1 MEERYF
7 RNLEFDKIVNH
18 IVNLCDSEPGKEMA
32 LDIKPY
38 DNLDKAAKEID
49 KVNEAVSFIS
59 SYGNMSFAFK
69 KIDDILNKARIKS
82 TLNIGQLM
90 TISRFLSL
98 AGRVKS
104 YLRSEKEE
112 SIYPLL
118 REYNIRL
125 TNLRDLYER
134 IDRIVISE
142 DELSDDASPVLKDIR
157 RQKAH
162 INNKI
167 KDTLNSIIASSS
179 KELQDPIITIRN
191 GRYVVPVKQE
201 YRGTF
206 KGLVHDQSS
215 SGATLFIEPM
225 TVVELNN
232 DLRQLEIKEQQ
243 EIEKILSELTDD
255 ISQHISEIHE
265 NVVAL
270 TELDVIFAKAK
281 YSINTNSSKP
291 VFNTHGYVNLKNA
304 RHPLLPKD
312 AVVPIS
318 VYLGD
323 SFDTLVIT
331 GPNTGGKTV
340 TLKTVGLLTLMAM
353 SGLNIPADEGSSV
366 AFFDN
371 IFVDIGDEQSIEQS
385 LSTFSAHM
393 TNIVTILNS
402 VTSNSLVLLD
412 ELGAGTDP
420 TEGAALAMSILDFL
434 HRINCR
440 TIATTHYSE
449 LKQYALKND
458 GVENASVEF
467 DVETLRPTYRLTIGI
482 PGKSNAFEISR
493 RLGLNEEI
501 IDNARNYITNEE
513 LKFEDIIKDL
523 EDKRIEAEKAK
534 EEIEDLKRQV
544 NSVKEEYERKRRQ
557 TEAER
562 DRIIEKARE
571 KARKILEN
579 TKSTADEIIAKLRE
593 AEKSDKKN
601 KLIEEARKK
610 LKENISEMEESLKKS
625 EVPVYKKIPKKVM
638 PGQTFYIVPLDQTGT
653 ALSEPDK
660 DGNVKIQ
667 AGILKMNVHISNL
680 REAESDEEKKLEKGF
695 ATYINEKSS
704 NISTSIDLRGKTLE
718 EAEIEVEK
726 YLDDAYLA
734 GLKQVTVIHGKGTG
748 ILRSGIARLLKM
760 NKHVKSFRLGRY
772 GEGEDGVTIVELK
785 EK

>member
-1 MEERYF
+1 MDERYF
-7 RNLEFDKIVNH
+7 KNLEFDKIINR
-18 IVNLCDSEPGKEMA
+18 ISDLCDSEPGKEAA

-38 DNLDKAAKEID
+38 ENVEEALKEIE
-49 KVNEAVSFIS
+49 KVNEAVSFII
-59 SYGNMSFAFK
+59 SYGNMSFSFK
-69 KIDDILNKARIKS
+69 KIDDILAKAKIRSSLKP
-82 TLNIGQLM
+82 GQLLSL
-90 TISRFLSL
+90 SRFLSL
-98 AGRVKS
+98 AGKVKA
-104 YLRSEKEE
+104 YLRNEKEE
-112 SIYPLL
+112 GNFPYL
-118 REYNIRL
+118 REYNMRL
-125 TNLRDLYER
+125 TNIRELYDK
-134 IDRIVISE
+134 IDRAVISE
-142 DELSDDASPVLKDIR
+142 DELADDASPVLKEIR

-167 KDTLNSIIASSS
+167 RDTLNSIIASSS

-225 TVVELNN
+225 AVVELNN
-232 DLRQLEIKEQQ
+232 DLRQLEIKEQH
-243 EIEKILSELTDD
+243 EVERILAELTDD
-255 ISQHISEIHE
+255 VGKHIDEIHE
-265 NVVAL
+265 NMVAL
-270 TELDVIFAKAK
+270 KELDVIFAKAK
-281 YSINTNSSKP
+281 YSINTDSTKP
-291 VFNTHGYVNLKNA
+291 ILNTKGYINIKNA
-304 RHPLLPKD
+304 RHPLIAKD

-318 VYLGD
+318 VHLGQ
-323 SFDTLVIT
+323 SFNTLVIT

-340 TLKTVGLLTLMAM
+340 TLKTVGLLTLMSM
-353 SGLNIPADEGSSV
+353 SGLNIPADDGSDV

-371 IFVDIGDEQSIEQS
+371 VFVDIGDEQSIEQS

-393 TNIVTILNS
+393 TNIVKILNNIN
-402 VTSNSLVLLD
+402 SNSLVLLD

-434 HRINCR
+434 HRMNCR

-449 LKQYALKND
+449 LKQYALKNE

-467 DVETLRPTYRLTIGI
+467 DVETLKPTYRLTIGI
-482 PGKSNAFEISR
+482 PGKSNAFEISK
-493 RLGLNEEI
+493 RLGLNDDI
-501 IDNARNYITNEE
+501 IENAKNYITSEELRFEDILRDLENKRAEAENAKQRIEE
-513 LKFEDIIKDL
+513 LKRHVESLKD
-523 EDKRIEAEKAK
+523 
-534 EEIEDLKRQV
+534 
-544 NSVKEEYERKRRQ
+544 EYERKVK
-557 TEAER
+557 EAER
-562 DRIIEKARE
+562 EREKIIEKARE
-571 KARKILEN
+571 KAKKILEG
-579 TKSTADEIIAKLRE
+579 TKSTADEIIAKLKE
-593 AEKSDKKN
+593 AEKSDRKN
-601 KLIEEARKK
+601 KLIEEARLK
-610 LKENISEMEESLKKS
+610 LKENINEIEENLKRSEIPE
-625 EVPVYKKIPKKVM
+625 YKKIPKNVM

-680 REAESDEEKKLEKGF
+680 REAESGEEKDMEKGF
-695 ATYINEKSS
+695 AKYINEKSS

-718 EAEIEVEK
+718 EASIEVDK

-748 ILRSGIARLLKM
+748 TLRSGITKLLKM

>member
-1 MEERYF
+1 MDERYF
-7 RNLEFDKIVNH
+7 KNLEFDKIINQ
-18 IVNLCDSEPGKEMA
+18 IVNLCDSEPGKELA
-32 LDIKPY
+32 LSIKPY
-38 DNLDKAAKEID
+38 ENVEKALEEIE

-59 SYGNMSFAFK
+59 SYGNISFAFK
-69 KIDDILNKARIKS
+69 KLDEILAKAKIKS
-82 TLNIGQLM
+82 SLNPGQLLSL
-90 TISRFLSL
+90 SRFLSL
-98 AGRVKS
+98 AGKVKV
-104 YLRSEKEE
+104 YLRNEKEE
-112 SIYPLL
+112 SSFPYL

-125 TNLRDLYER
+125 TNIKELYDK
-134 IDRIVISE
+134 IDRAVMSE
-142 DELSDDASPVLKDIR
+142 DELADDASPALKEIR
-157 RQKAH
+157 RQKAQ

-167 KDTLNSIIASSS
+167 RDTLNSIIASSP

-206 KGLVHDQSS
+206 KGLIHDQSS

-225 TVVELNN
+225 AVVELNN
-232 DLRQLEIKEQQ
+232 DLRQLEIKEQH
-243 EIEKILSELTDD
+243 EVERILAELTEDVGKHVD
-255 ISQHISEIHE
+255 EINE
-265 NVVAL
+265 NMVVL
-270 TELDVIFAKAK
+270 KELDVIFAKAK
-281 YSINTNSSKP
+281 YSISTDSTKPILNTK
-291 VFNTHGYVNLKNA
+291 GYVNLKNA
-304 RHPLLPKD
+304 RHPLISKD
-312 AVVPIS
+312 VVVPIS
-318 VYLGD
+318 IHLGE
-323 SFDTLVIT
+323 SFNTLVIT

-340 TLKTVGLLTLMAM
+340 TLKTVGLLTLMSM
-353 SGLNIPADEGSSV
+353 SGLNIPADEGSDV

-393 TNIVTILNS
+393 TNIVKILNN

-434 HRINCR
+434 HRMNCR

-449 LKQYALKND
+449 LKQYALQNE

-467 DVETLRPTYRLTIGI
+467 DVETLKPTYRLTIGI
-482 PGKSNAFEISR
+482 PGKSNAFEISK
-493 RLGLNEEI
+493 RLGLNDDV
-501 IDNARNYITNEE
+501 IDNAKNYITSEE
-513 LKFEDIIKDL
+513 LKFEDILKDL
-523 EDKRIEAEKAK
+523 ENKRIEAENAK
-534 EEIEDLKRQV
+534 GEIEELKNQVESLRQ
-544 NSVKEEYERKRRQ
+544 EYEKKIKD
-557 TEAER
+557 TERER
-562 DRIIEKARE
+562 EKIIEKARE
-571 KARKILEN
+571 KAKKILEN
-579 TKSTADEIIAKLRE
+579 TKATADEIIAKLKE

-601 KLIEEARKK
+601 KLIEEARLK
-610 LKENISEMEESLKKS
+610 LKENINEMEESLKKS
-625 EVPVYKKIPKKVM
+625 EIPEYKKIPKNVM

-680 REAESDEEKKLEKGF
+680 RETESSEEKEMEKGF
-695 ATYINEKSS
+695 AKYINEKST

-718 EAEIEVEK
+718 EASIEVDK

-748 ILRSGIARLLKM
+748 TLRSGITRLLKM